1 MFQRIGYGTQLE
13 NLSRWPQ
20 YVTQAVN
27 AQIKAAA
34 TSTIVPISRRV
45 RLVRSNSAGVA
56 QTPPN
61 PDKMKPSP
69 DSIGWVVTP
78 RVIIRKPTNIAATP
92 AKNA

>member
-1 MFQRIGYGTQLE
+1 MFQRIRYGTQFE

-20 YVTQAVN
+20 YATQAVN
-27 AQIKAAA
+27 AQIRPAA

-69 DSIGWVVTP
+69 DSIGWLLYLE
-78 RVIIRKPTNIAATP
+78 
-92 AKNA
+92 